1 MNFIDKTKFI
11 IRQLLAYSEVPL
23 QDIAELS
30 GLELE
35 HLQKVVKGEES
46 PRFED
51 MVAVCEALGIDDED
65 IASMLEGEGM
75 FHD

>member
-35 HLQKVVKGEES
+35 HLQKVVTGEES

-51 MVAVCEALGIDDED
+51 MEAVCEALGIDDED
-65 IASMLEGEGM
+65 IASMFEGEGM
-75 FHD
+75 LHD

>member
-11 IRQLLAYSEVPL
+11 IRQLLANSELPL
-23 QDIAELS
+23 QDIAEQA

-35 HLQKVVKGEES
+35 HLQKVVKGEDS

-51 MVAVCEALGIDDED
+51 MDAVCEALGIDDEA
-65 IASMLEGEGM
+65 IASMFKSNGTS
-75 FHD
+75 HN

>member
-11 IRQLLAYSEVPL
+11 IRQLLANSELPL
-23 QDIAELS
+23 QDIAEQD

-35 HLQKVVKGEES
+35 HLQKVVKGEDS

-51 MVAVCEALGIDDED
+51 MDAVCEALGIDDEA
-65 IASMLEGEGM
+65 IASMFKSNGTS
-75 FHD
+75 HN